1 MLGRENSIFFVVW
14 KLLFEIVQLKKQC
27 ILESL
32 IGNSDYQLDIFQDI
46 LLEFLI
52 ELQSVY
58 TPVKFAGKRALPCK
72 N

>member
-1 MLGRENSIFFVVW
+1 MLGRENSIFVVW

-58 TPVKFAGKRALPCK
+58 TPVKLAGKRALPCK

>member
-1 MLGRENSIFFVVW
+1 MLGQENSIFVVW

-32 IGNSDYQLDIFQDI
+32 TGNSDYQLDIFQDI

-58 TPVKFAGKRALPCK
+58 TPVKFAGKRVVPCK